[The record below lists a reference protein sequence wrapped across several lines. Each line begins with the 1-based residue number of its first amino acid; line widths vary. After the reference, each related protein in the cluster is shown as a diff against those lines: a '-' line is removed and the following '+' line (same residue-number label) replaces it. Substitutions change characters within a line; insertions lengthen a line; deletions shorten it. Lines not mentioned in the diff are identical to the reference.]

1 MIKLQ
6 NISKSFPN
14 TDCLRNVNLEVADGE
29 FVCIMGP
36 SGSGKTTLLNII
48 GLLDA
53 PNEGNCMIDGKD
65 VYKLTDK
72 ERTIYRREHL
82 GFIFQA
88 YNLIDEMTISEN
100 VELPLKLL
108 GMPRNMYKSK
118 TRDILREL
126 GISHRLNMYPAEIS
140 GGQQQ
145 RAAIAR
151 AVIAHPKLILADE
164 PTGNLDS
171 KQGQEVMELLCKLHK
186 QLGITI
192 IMVTHNRRDADYAD
206 RIVELFDGRIVSS
219 ETQVQN

>member
-88 YNLIDEMTISEN
+88 YNLIDEMTIGEN

>member
-1 MIKLQ
+1 MIKLK

-14 TDCLRNVNLEVADGE
+14 TDCLRNINLEVADGE
-29 FVCIMGP
+29 FLCITGP
-36 SGSGKTTLLNII
+36 SGCGKTTLLNII
-48 GLLDA
+48 GVLDA
-53 PNEGNCMIDGKD
+53 PNEGQCLIDGKD
-65 VYKLTDK
+65 VYKLTEK
-72 ERTIYRREHL
+72 ERAVYRREHL

-88 YNLIDEMTISEN
+88 YNLIDDMTIGEN

-108 GMPRNMYKSK
+108 GVPRNEYKSK

-126 GISHRLNMYPAEIS
+126 GISHRLNMYPAELS

-151 AVIAHPKLILADE
+151 AVIAKPRLILADE

-192 IMVTHNRRDADYAD
+192 VMVTHNRRDADYAD
-206 RIVELFDGRIVSS
+206 RIVEMLDGVISFS
-219 ETQVQN
+219 

>member
-1 MIKLQ
+1 MIKLK

-14 TDCLRNVNLEVADGE
+14 TDCLRNINLEVADGE
-29 FVCIMGP
+29 FLCITGP
-36 SGSGKTTLLNII
+36 SGCGKTTLLNII
-48 GLLDA
+48 GVLDA
-53 PNEGNCMIDGKD
+53 PNEGQCLIDGKD
-65 VYKLTDK
+65 VYRLTEK
-72 ERTIYRREHL
+72 ERAVYRREHL

-88 YNLIDEMTISEN
+88 YNLIDDMTIGEN

-108 GMPRNMYKSK
+108 GVPRNEYKSK

-126 GISHRLNMYPAEIS
+126 GISHRLNMYPAELS

-151 AVIAHPKLILADE
+151 AVIAKPRLILADE

-192 IMVTHNRRDADYAD
+192 VMVTHNRRDADYAD
-206 RIVELFDGRIVSS
+206 RIVEMLDGVISFS
-219 ETQVQN
+219 

>member
-14 TDCLRNVNLEVADGE
+14 TDCLRNINLEVADGE

-88 YNLIDEMTISEN
+88 YNLIDEMTIGEN

-108 GMPRNMYKSK
+108 GMPRNLYKSK

>member
-1 MIKLQ
+1 MIKLK

-14 TDCLRNVNLEVADGE
+14 TDCLRNINLEVADGE
-29 FVCIMGP
+29 FLCITGP
-36 SGSGKTTLLNII
+36 SGCGKTTLLNII
-48 GLLDA
+48 GVLDA
-53 PNEGNCMIDGKD
+53 PNEGQCLIDGKD
-65 VYKLTDK
+65 VYKQTEK
-72 ERTIYRREHL
+72 ERAIYRREHL

-88 YNLIDEMTISEN
+88 YNLIDDMTIGEN

-108 GMPRNMYKSK
+108 GVPRNEYKSK

-126 GISHRLNMYPAEIS
+126 GISHRLNMYPAELS

-151 AVIAHPKLILADE
+151 AVIAKPRLILADE

-192 IMVTHNRRDADYAD
+192 VMVTHNRRDADYAD
-206 RIVELFDGRIVSS
+206 RIVEMLDGNISFAS
-219 ETQVQN
+219 EIYK

>member
-88 YNLIDEMTISEN
+88 YNLIDEMTIGEN

-151 AVIAHPKLILADE
+151 AIIAHPKLILADE

>member
-14 TDCLRNVNLEVADGE
+14 TDCLRNINLEVADGE

-88 YNLIDEMTISEN
+88 YNLIDEMTIGEN

>member
-14 TDCLRNVNLEVADGE
+14 TDCLRNVNLDVADGE

-53 PNEGNCMIDGKD
+53 PSEGQCLIDGKD
-65 VYKLTDK
+65 VYCLTEK

-88 YNLIDEMTISEN
+88 YNLIDEMTIGEN

-108 GMPRNMYKSK
+108 GVPRNVYKSK

-126 GISHRLNMYPAEIS
+126 GISHRLNMYPSEIS

-151 AVIAHPKLILADE
+151 AVIANPKLILADE

-186 QLGITI
+186 TLGITI

-206 RIVELFDGRIVSS
+206 RIVELFDGRIVGG
-219 ETQVQN
+219 

>member
-1 MIKLQ
+1 MIKLK

-14 TDCLRNVNLEVADGE
+14 TNCLRNINLEVADGE
-29 FVCIMGP
+29 FLCITGP
-36 SGSGKTTLLNII
+36 SGCGKTTLLNII
-48 GLLDA
+48 GVLDA
-53 PNEGNCMIDGKD
+53 PNEGQCLIDGKD
-65 VYKLTDK
+65 VYRLTEK
-72 ERTIYRREHL
+72 ERAVYRREHL

-88 YNLIDEMTISEN
+88 YNLIDDMTIGEN

-108 GMPRNMYKSK
+108 GVPRNEYKSK

-126 GISHRLNMYPAEIS
+126 GISHRLNMYPAELS

-151 AVIAHPKLILADE
+151 AVIAKPRLILADE

-192 IMVTHNRRDADYAD
+192 VMVTHNRRDADYAD
-206 RIVELFDGRIVSS
+206 RIVEMLDGVISFS
-219 ETQVQN
+219 

>member
-72 ERTIYRREHL
+72 ERTIYRREYL

-88 YNLIDEMTISEN
+88 YNLIDEMTIGEN

-108 GMPRNMYKSK
+108 GMPRNLYKSK

>member
-88 YNLIDEMTISEN
+88 YNLIDEMTIGEN

-108 GMPRNMYKSK
+108 GLPRNMYKSK

>member
-48 GLLDA
+48 GLLDE

-88 YNLIDEMTISEN
+88 YNLIDEMTIGEN

>member
-88 YNLIDEMTISEN
+88 YNLIDEMTIGEN

-219 ETQVQN
+219 GTQVQN

>member
-1 MIKLQ
+1 MIKLK

-14 TDCLRNVNLEVADGE
+14 TDCLRNINLEVADGE
-29 FVCIMGP
+29 FLCITGP
-36 SGSGKTTLLNII
+36 SGCGKTTLLNII
-48 GLLDA
+48 GVLDA
-53 PNEGNCMIDGKD
+53 PNEGQCLIDGKD
-65 VYKLTDK
+65 VYRLTEK
-72 ERTIYRREHL
+72 ERAVYRREHL

-88 YNLIDEMTISEN
+88 YNLIDDMTIGEN

-108 GMPRNMYKSK
+108 GVPRNEYKSK

-126 GISHRLNMYPAEIS
+126 GISHRLNMYPAELS

-151 AVIAHPKLILADE
+151 AVIAKPRLILADE

-192 IMVTHNRRDADYAD
+192 VMVTHNRRDADYAD
-206 RIVELFDGRIVSS
+206 RIVEMLDGVISFVG
-219 ETQVQN
+219 ETYK

>member
-88 YNLIDEMTISEN
+88 YNLIDEMTIGEN

-108 GMPRNMYKSK
+108 GMPRNLYKSK

>member
-88 YNLIDEMTISEN
+88 YNLIDEMTIGEN

-126 GISHRLNMYPAEIS
+126 GISHRLNMYPSEIS

-186 QLGITI
+186 QPLRS
-192 IMVTHNRRDADYAD
+192 VP
-206 RIVELFDGRIVSS
+206 VPELHCILQKHTV
-219 ETQVQN
+219 V